1 MDAKTSPSPHG
12 LHSDA
17 CSGPSNVPGP
27 GPTQGHRP
35 MRSLDG
41 VGQEPARCRCPRDT
55 PSPPRA
61 FSSRARLGRC
71 AVRVSSSGSQ

>member
-17 CSGPSNVPGP
+17 RSGPSNVPGP

-35 MRSLDG
+35 MRSLDR
-41 VGQEPARCRCPRDT
+41 VGQEPARFRCPRDT
-55 PSPPRA
+55 PYPPPMPQKSHITDSNV
-61 FSSRARLGRC
+61 FYWIYK
-71 AVRVSSSGSQ
+71 